1 MLHLIRLAII
11 VAAVFFNFSYVVSAA
26 TINVSSD
33 SDADTG
39 CTLRAAVGSVNSG
52 TLIQGCQNTGGNFGD
67 DDQIDFTVTAVRDL
81 DTAIIITEDVMI
93 NPNGDRVTIN
103 GDGDERI
110 FTIDGDGDGA
120 IDVTLEN
127 LVLEG
132 GNTTSSGGAINL
144 VSEDEDSSLVI
155 NNSVI
160 RNNSADLNGGGIS
173 ILAGDIT
180 LNNTTVSGNT
190 AGEDGGGI
198 EAGRITGTIG
208 TNLSLINSTISKNT
222 AGMNG
227 GGVLADFGM
236 SGINS
241 TISGN
246 LSGDVG
252 GGVYSPFR
260 ATLFTN
266 STITGNSASN
276 SAGGIFVGSPFGNIS
291 SLFRLTNTLVSGNTA
306 PEASEVSVSTVNT
319 LFGILSIFIEWE
331 NSLIGDSGKTSSQ
344 AFLATVTSQGQTTPI
359 TEFTIND
366 FSVIATSDGN
376 NPTSLENI
384 LAPLTDNGGPTM
396 THALV
401 NTSPA
406 INAGD
411 CTPTTA
417 ITLPEFDQR
426 GEPRIQSTACD
437 IGAFESEFSAPAPI
451 QDETFFV
458 VPLPNNRAVIFPL

>member
-1 MLHLIRLAII
+1 MLYFIRLAII
-11 VAAVFFNFSYVVSAA
+11 VSVVFFNFSYVASAA

-33 SDADTG
+33 SDTNTG
-39 CTLRAAVGSVNSG
+39 CTLRAAVDSVNSG
-52 TLIQGCQNTGGNFGD
+52 TLIQGCLNTGGDFGD
-67 DDQIDFTVTAVRDL
+67 EDQIDFTVTEVRDL
-81 DTAIIITEDVMI
+81 DTAITITQDVMI

-110 FTIDGDGDGA
+110 FTIDGA
-120 IDVTLEN
+120 TDVTLDN

-384 LAPLTDNGGPTM
+384 LAPLADNGGPTM

-411 CTPTTA
+411 CTPTSGNSF
-417 ITLPEFDQR
+417 PEVDQR